1 MKRMSFLWACALVVS
16 SLAAPAAVCAHKI
29 NTSYTNI
36 VVSADTLK
44 MRVRYDDFD
53 LIKIG
58 LDQDGDDLLFYEEME
73 AGLDQAFAFVEG
85 NITLTINGQAVTLIR
100 GKGDITPDNKG
111 NMFANLYLGAPL
123 DSPFE
128 ELNVQVDWPEHFGDD
143 HKNLGQIL
151 LPGQPLVQA
160 IFTAEAPMQTFAILK
175 SKSLWEQAYEF
186 IVLGVEHIFL
196 GYDHIMFLLAL
207 IVVGGR
213 LRNLVKIVSA
223 FTVAHSITLCLA
235 VLEIVSLPA
244 QWVEAGIALSIA
256 YVAVENFWLK
266 RTDYRW
272 LLTFFFGLVHGF
284 GFANVLRDLG
294 LPTRG
299 LVTSLFSFNIG
310 VEIGQIAIVALVFP
324 LIAWLNR
331 QSYQRAVVLAVSVC
345 IGLFGLGWFIE
356 RVFELEYMPI

>member
-1 MKRMSFLWACALVVS
+1 MRRMSFLWACALVVS
-16 SLAAPAAVCAHKI
+16 SLAAPAAVGAHKI
-29 NTSYTNI
+29 NTSYTNL

-73 AGLDQAFAFVEG
+73 AGLDLAFDFVEE
-85 NITLTINGQAVTLIR
+85 NITLTINGQAVVLIR

-111 NMFANLYLGAPL
+111 NMFANLYFGVRLE
-123 DSPFE
+123 SPFE
-128 ELNVQVDWPEHFGDD
+128 ELNVQVGWPERFGDD

-196 GYDHIMFLLAL
+196 GYDHVMFLLAL

-272 LLTFFFGLVHGF
+272 LLTLHGF

-324 LIAWLNR
+324 VIAWLNR
-331 QSYQRAVVLAVSVC
+331 QSYQRAVVLAVSVF